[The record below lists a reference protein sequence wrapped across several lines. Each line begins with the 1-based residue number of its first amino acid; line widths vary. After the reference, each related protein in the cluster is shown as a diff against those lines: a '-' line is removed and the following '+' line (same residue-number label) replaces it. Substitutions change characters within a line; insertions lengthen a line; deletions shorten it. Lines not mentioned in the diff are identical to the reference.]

1 MPMSRISCVTD
12 STGPAPMN
20 TARTG
25 KAQAT
30 RPRLVAAARRTL
42 HERGVEHSTLTEIAE
57 AADIPIGNVYYYF
70 KTKDDLLRAVVA
82 NYDGD
87 YVLLRSM
94 LDRHDDP
101 RERLKALVAGW
112 ISAKERVALQ
122 GCPIG
127 SLGSDL
133 GKREP
138 DEISDSAGLV
148 LGKLVTLAQE
158 QFEAMGRDD
167 ARDLAITMVAAYE
180 GAALLANSLHDPEI
194 LVEHAAR
201 LTQWLDELPEGTQ
214 V

>member
-1 MPMSRISCVTD
+1 
-12 STGPAPMN
+12 MN

-25 KAQAT
+25 KGEEKRA
-30 RPRLVAAARRTL
+30 RLVAAARRTV

-101 RERLKALVAGW
+101 RERLKALVAVW
-112 ISAKERVALQ
+112 ISAKERVALY

-127 SLGSDL
+127 SLCSEL

-138 DEISDSAGLV
+138 DEISDLAGVV

-180 GAALLANSLHDPEI
+180 GAALLSNSLHDPEI
-194 LVEHAAR
+194 LVEHADR
-201 LTQWLDELPEGTQ
+201 LTRWLDELPTGPA
-214 V
+214 